1 MVNNTRIKTYDG
13 FEDILDTVR
22 AIIRMHAPEES
33 VLSLIKEIN
42 KFEDEISEMLA
53 GRAEQSERK

>member
-1 MVNNTRIKTYDG
+1 MTDTRIKTYDG
-13 FEDILDTVR
+13 YEDILDTVR
-22 AIIRMHAPEES
+22 AIIRMHAPEDS

>member
-1 MVNNTRIKTYDG
+1 MTDTRIKTYDG
-13 FEDILDTVR
+13 YEDILDTVR
-22 AIIRMHAPEES
+22 AIIRMNAPEDS
-33 VLSLIKEIN
+33 VLSLVKEIN